1 MSDKKQI
8 DEIAKYCCSPCEM
21 EGNGNC
27 IEGNQPHKCY
37 IALESAKRLYNAGY
51 RQQIEAEWIED
62 GYRDIPCVC
71 SHCGEEAN
79 HISTF
84 KETFDYDWEE
94 NLQSTGYEEVR
105 EYIKTAYCPHCGAK
119 MKRRHNNGC

>member
-8 DEIAKYCCSPCEM
+8 EEIAKVICKSYAEKKDCETCPTPWCYAEEYATLLYC
-21 EGNGNC
+21 
-27 IEGNQPHKCY
+27 
-37 IALESAKRLYNAGY
+37 AGY
-51 RQQIEAEWIED
+51 RKQIEAEWIED

-79 HISTF
+79 HTSTF

-119 MKRRHNNGC
+119 TIRRHNNGC